1 MLSTA
6 LALLPLCGTCVSTLN
21 GRENEYASG
30 GLDDAPLI
38 PGGKQNG
45 GELYFFLLSPLCALV
60 PRATDPTW
68 AASEPQQ

>member
-30 GLDDAPLI
+30 GLDNAPLI

-45 GELYFFLLSPLCALV
+45 GELYFFFA
-60 PRATDPTW
+60 
-68 AASEPQQ
+68 EPAVCVSSQGHRSYLGSI